1 MVFRKF
7 LSNRSLKQKVV
18 FSIIIVIVAGTAV
31 SSYLAAKDL
40 RDLVFIEIRDKAR
53 SITVMGEAVREYT
66 ADNWD
71 RQVFQKE
78 YLMQDPEG
86 KFLYSVPIFS
96 SIKTMNKKAEELNYR
111 FRVPKV
117 NPRNKDNTP
126 TEEEAL
132 ILEKLKREDL
142 TEYATGDLDSKKIRY
157 YRSIRLTEDCLIC
170 HGDPSLSSE
179 LWGNTEGIDPTGAK
193 MENWKAGEIHGA
205 FMLEYDLTEFIASQ
219 RLAIMKNL
227 IVGVAILLL
236 SIIAIIVVVKRAF
249 DPLDKISKSLEE
261 INQGAGDL
269 TKKIPVLRNDEIGKV
284 AVLFNQFIDQ
294 LRDMILNVSDAANHV
309 SSSSEEMTAASQS
322 LANIA
327 QDQAA
332 SIEQTSSAMEEIK
345 ATIDSV
351 SGNAK
356 NQADKAGTTHE
367 SMMYLADSI
376 EKIDSSA
383 QSANSMAEATSE
395 YAIEG
400 ESILISTVDGMKEI
414 AKSSNQITD
423 IVSIISDI
431 TDQINLLSLNAS
443 IEAARA
449 GDQGK
454 GFAVVAEEIAKLA
467 DQTAKSSKQINDLI
481 LQTNHKVDSGAALVE
496 RTAESLRKILENVK
510 QSAEIMEGIASS
522 AVQLNS
528 KSEQVSQEVV
538 EVNRMSEEISI
549 MMEEQSISS
558 NEIISAIDQINDI
571 TQQVSS
577 GSEELAA
584 GSEELASQAEG
595 LNSIVNRFK
604 LD

>member
-1 MVFRKF
+1 MFNKI
-7 LSNRSLKQKVV
+7 LNNRSLKQKVIFGV
-18 FSIIIVIVAGTAV
+18 IIVIVAGT
-31 SSYLAAKDL
+31 SLSTYFAAQDL
-40 RDLVFIEIRDKAR
+40 RNLVFLEIKDKAR
-53 SITVMGEAVREYT
+53 SITEMGEAVREYI
-66 ADNWD
+66 ADSWEKG
-71 RQVFQKE
+71 VYQKD
-78 YLMQDPEG
+78 YLMEDPEG

-96 SIKTMNKKAEELNYR
+96 SIKTMNKKAEELNYK

-117 NPRNKDNTP
+117 NPRNPENTP
-126 TEEEAL
+126 TEEEAA
-132 ILEKLKREDL
+132 ILEKMKAEDL
-142 TEYATGDLDSKKIRY
+142 DEFATGDLKSKKIRY
-157 YRSIRLTEDCLIC
+157 YRAVRLTKDCLIC
-170 HGDPSLSSE
+170 HGDPAQSVE
-179 LWGNTEGIDPTGAK
+179 LWGNDKGLDPTGAK

-205 FMLEYDLTEFIASQ
+205 FMLEYDLTAFIASQ
-219 RLAIMKNL
+219 RLSIIKNIL
-227 IVGVAILLL
+227 VGAAILLF
-236 SIIAIIVVVKRAF
+236 SILIIVFIVKRAF
-249 DPLDKISKSLEE
+249 SPLDRISDSLEE
-261 INQGAGDL
+261 INRGAGDL

-294 LRDMILNVSDAANHV
+294 LKDMILNVSDAANHV

-356 NQADKAGTTHE
+356 NQANKAGTTHE
-367 SMMYLADSI
+367 SMTYLADSI
-376 EKIDSSA
+376 DKIDQDA
-383 QSANSMAEATSE
+383 QDANRMAEATSD

-414 AKSSNQITD
+414 SKSSAQITE

-467 DQTAKSSKQINDLI
+467 DQTAQSSKQINDLI
-481 LQTNHKVDSGAALVE
+481 NQTNKKVDSGASLVE
-496 RTAESLRKILENVK
+496 KTAVSLRNILENVK
-510 QSAEIMEGIASS
+510 RSADIMEGIAQS
-522 AVQLNS
+522 AVTLNA
-528 KSEQVSQEVV
+528 KSEHVSEEVV

-549 MMEEQSISS
+549 MMEEQSVSS
-558 NEIISAIDQINDI
+558 NEIINAIDQINNI
-571 TQQVSS
+571 TQQVAS

-595 LNSIVNRFK
+595 LNAIVNRFK